1 MYIKI
6 LHVFLEMKT
15 LHLLPHESVKELYE
29 EAAKNHN
36 AEVETNPYAN
46 SGFDLPLFDDVCMSG
61 LHKED
66 YMVKAAM
73 FNGETPSAFYLY
85 PRSSISKTELRLAN
99 SVGIIDRG
107 YRGNLCAMFDV
118 KNPFVATKGQRFVQ
132 ICEPSLEP
140 FKVLI
145 VDELDSTKRGEG
157 GFGSTG

>member
-1 MYIKI
+1 
-6 LHVFLEMKT
+6 MKT
-15 LHLLPHESVKELYE
+15 KTLFLLPHESVKDMYE
-29 EAAKNHN
+29 EAAKLHN

-46 SGFDLPLFDDVCMSG
+46 SGFDLPLFTDVCMSG

-73 FNGETPSAFYLY
+73 YEGETPSAFYLY

-118 KNPFVATKGQRFVQ
+118 KTPFVATKGQRFVQ